1 MTHENSHTNP
11 DNMDSGFATGSN
23 QKKKKKGRKKEKCYS
38 DKEGV
43 NT

>member
-23 QKKKKKGRKKEKCYS
+23 QKKKKKEEKKKNVTLT
-38 DKEGV
+38 KKG
-43 NT
+43 